1 MLLIETALT
10 HDSAALDAM
19 ITALPPSW
27 QARITR
33 KKPHF
38 SRVQSAVAYTML
50 ADILQTHYG
59 ISTLPAILA
68 DENGKPSFE
77 QCPLYFSISHCQTA
91 VAVIVEDHPVGL
103 DVQDVFTKIS
113 PALAARIAAPHDPAA
128 MTAVELTALWTQK
141 EASAKLDGGGLSLG
155 LATLPLPHHTL
166 TTQTYDGFVVTVAE

>member
-1 MLLIETALT
+1 MLLLETDLT
-10 HDSAALDAM
+10 HDSATLDGM
-19 ITALPPSW
+19 IAALPPSW

-33 KKPHF
+33 KKPPF

-59 ISTLPAILA
+59 ISTLPAIRTA
-68 DENGKPSFE
+68 ANGMPFFE

-103 DVQDVFTKIS
+103 DVQNIFTKIS
-113 PALAARIAAPHDPAA
+113 PALATRIAAPHDPAA
-128 MTAVELTALWTQK
+128 MTAAELTALWTQK

-155 LATLPLPHHTL
+155 LANLPLPHHTL
-166 TTQTYDGFVVTVAE
+166 TTKTSDGFVVTVAE